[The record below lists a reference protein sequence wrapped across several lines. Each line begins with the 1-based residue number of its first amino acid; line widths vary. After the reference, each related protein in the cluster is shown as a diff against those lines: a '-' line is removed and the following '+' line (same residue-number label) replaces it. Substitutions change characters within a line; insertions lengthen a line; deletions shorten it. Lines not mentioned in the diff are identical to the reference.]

1 MTSEIARILRTE
13 DRFLVV
19 THINPDGDAL
29 GSLLGTALALAEMG
43 KRSCPL
49 SADRIPD
56 MYDFLPGRDRV
67 VSDANLVP
75 FKPDWLLALDT
86 ATEQRIS
93 GDLSLFRTGGAR
105 LINLDHH
112 VSNPHYGDLNLV
124 RPQATSTAEI
134 VLEILKQAGYTLSQ
148 DVAKCLYTG
157 LITDTGCFRFS
168 GVDSRTLE
176 VGAELLATGFD
187 SYAVTLHLFEENSF
201 ARVQLERLIL
211 DRLEVLLDGQLALS
225 MLYAEDFGRVGAD
238 RSEMENLV
246 DKLREIRGVEVGVLI
261 TESAN
266 GPNRVSFRS
275 KGRVDV
281 SALASPLGGGGHRSA
296 AGLRIELPLDQ
307 IKEKITK
314 AVSKA
319 LAESANP
326 GHQT

>member
-1 MTSEIARILRTE
+1 MTSEIAHILRTE

-29 GSLLGTALALAEMG
+29 GSLLGTALALTEMG
-43 KRSCPL
+43 KQSCPL
-49 SADRIPD
+49 SADRTPD
-56 MYDFLPGRDRV
+56 MYDFLPGRDRI
-67 VSDANLVP
+67 VSDPQLVP
-75 FKPDWLLALDT
+75 FQPEWILALDT
-86 ATEQRIS
+86 ATEERIS
-93 GDLSLFRTGGAR
+93 GDLSPFRPGAR

-112 VSNPHYGDLNLV
+112 GSNPQYGDLNLV
-124 RPQATSTAEI
+124 HAHATSTAEI
-134 VLEILKQAGYTLSQ
+134 ILEILKQAGYKLSQ

-168 GVDSRTLE
+168 GVNSRTLE

-187 SYAVTLHLFEENSF
+187 SYEVARPLFEENSF
-201 ARVQLERLIL
+201 GRVELERLML
-211 DRLEVLLDGQLALS
+211 HRLELLLEGRFAVS

-281 SALASPLGGGGHRSA
+281 SALASTMGGGGHRSA
-296 AGLRIELPLDQ
+296 AGLRIELPVDQ
-307 IKEKITK
+307 IKEKVTT
-314 AVSKA
+314 AVNKA
-319 LAESANP
+319 LAESSNP
-326 GHQT
+326 GPQT

>member
-75 FKPDWLLALDT
+75 FKPDWILALDT

-93 GDLSLFRTGGAR
+93 GDLSLFRTGAR

-112 VSNPHYGDLNLV
+112 VSNPHYGDLDLV
-124 RPQATSTAEI
+124 RPHATSTSEI
-134 VLEILKQAGYTLSQ
+134 VLEILKQAGYKLSQ

-168 GVDSRTLE
+168 GVNSRTLE

-187 SYAVTLHLFEENSF
+187 SYGVALHLFEENSF
-201 ARVQLERLIL
+201 SRVQLERIVLE
-211 DRLEVLLDGQLALS
+211 RLELLLDGRLAVS
-225 MLYAEDFGRVGAD
+225 VLYAEDFRRLGAD

-281 SALASPLGGGGHRSA
+281 SALASPMGGGGHRSA

-307 IKEKITK
+307 IKEKIAK

-326 GHQT
+326 SPRA